1 MKLCERLQEII
12 GMYKKSEKK
21 AIIYNEESMT
31 YGELYYK
38 AYSMAKMINQK
49 KKNERVALFCQT
61 DVII

>member
-1 MKLCERLQEII
+1 
-12 GMYKKSEKK
+12 MYKNSEKK